1 MWDRGMTQTKLG
13 SRIGINQGD
22 LSKKIHG
29 KKRWHFHEFIDACD
43 VLGVD
48 ATVLLAT
55 MWDSAPTGTP
65 VAAPVTQ
72 TKPARTS
79 PGKPERRKTHRYLRL
94 APVAA

>member
-29 KKRWHFHEFIDACD
+29 KKRWLFHEFIDACD

-48 ATVLLAT
+48 ATVLLAN
-55 MWDSAPTGTP
+55 MWGSAPTGAPAVAP
-65 VAAPVTQ
+65 VAQRIELPPS
-72 TKPARTS
+72 KR
-79 PGKPERRKTHRYLRL
+79 KPERRKTHRLLRL